1 MAYLMVIFGVWLVW
15 NLLLTFF
22 GTPDWFPYLA
32 SILLG
37 IGGQCLID
45 VDHWWYGVGLAGAAN
60 FLLLIGDVLLVTT
73 DALKTG
79 VLRRTG
85 RSR

>member
-1 MAYLMVIFGVWLVW
+1 MAYLMVIFSVWLTW
-15 NLLLTFF
+15 NVLLTFF
-22 GTPDWFPYLA
+22 GTPEWFPYLA
-32 SILLG
+32 AVLLG

-45 VDHWWYGVGLAGAAN
+45 VGNWWYGFGLAGAAS

-85 RSR
+85 RAR